1 MAETYW
7 RKSTNV
13 WLLIASYLLLVFILP
28 LALSAAVSYRTMGT
42 GPSCSQCGS
51 ETFQVLAPVL
61 RHLGTLVPRL
71 AIQRRWCP
79 GCGWE
84 GLVRPGPE
92 QPVAPAGPRR
102 VGDGAA
108 TEPLGRDAGASGAPP
123 HAGTQTLDVRSLT
136 LNGTAWRVMLQ
147 CWHGTE
153 LCFGRFVFVAP
164 SGRLWLDSMEAL
176 SGTTEDDVLGQALA
190 LPDVMLTRRLR
201 RLVVDY

>member
-1 MAETYW
+1 M
-7 RKSTNV
+7 

-28 LALSAAVSYRTMGT
+28 LALSAVVSYRTLGT
-42 GPSCSQCGS
+42 GPSCSQCGG

-61 RHLGTLVPRL
+61 RRLGALVPRL

-92 QPVAPAGPRR
+92 QPVAPAGSRPAGQ
-102 VGDGAA
+102 VPAPEQLPAVQDG
-108 TEPLGRDAGASGAPP
+108 SGSGVPS
-123 HAGTQTLDVRSLT
+123 HGSTQTLDVRSLT

-147 CWHGTE
+147 CWHGAE
-153 LCFGRFVFVAP
+153 RCFGRFVFVAP
-164 SGRLWLDSMEAL
+164 SGRLWMDSMEAL